1 MQGPLFLIALVWGIL
16 NYRPYCWRSHTWL
29 EEIYNPAAPKLDY
42 AYVDETTTIKLR
54 EEGLMIY
61 SNCMH
66 VNKHN
71 MFLLG
76 FIANNSPGFST
87 CLLWYAETLLRF
99 AYVVFL
105 EMNWEL
111 PDPLRGFSKQARKIM
126 SLMKRV
132 MTTTRESV
140 LTQGRYLL
148 CSSINVVAQLVSF
161 DGEHTGRHVQLRL
174 ESHLRGPK

>member
-1 MQGPLFLIALVWGIL
+1 
-16 NYRPYCWRSHTWL
+16 
-29 EEIYNPAAPKLDY
+29 
-42 AYVDETTTIKLR
+42 
-54 EEGLMIY
+54 MIY

-105 EMNWEL
+105 EMNQEP
-111 PDPLRGFSKQARKIM
+111 PDPLRGFSKQARKLM
-126 SLMKRV
+126 SFMKRV
-132 MTTTRESV
+132 MTTTRQSA
-140 LTQGRYLL
+140 L
-148 CSSINVVAQLVSF
+148 AQ
-161 DGEHTGRHVQLRL
+161 
-174 ESHLRGPK
+174 